1 MKILNSFTK
10 WALTLAVTAL
20 SAISLSAQP
29 PQGDGQP
36 DGKNSEFW
44 KKAQAEKQ
52 DFIVRRLEL
61 SKAEKKAFLKV
72 YKENEEQRGKL
83 FEARQNALKALKGAV
98 DSEEEVDIQ
107 PLLQAYLDAR
117 TTLEEWENNDY
128 LRFADVL
135 PQEKI
140 AVLLVAEEDFRK
152 AQIHRLGG
160 RRQGG
165 APGQGG
171 PGQGGPGGQGGFGG
185 GRPPMGGGPGG
196 FGGGMPF

>member
-1 MKILNSFTK
+1 MKILNSFAK
-10 WALTLAVTAL
+10 WALVLAVTVF

-29 PQGDGQP
+29 PQGEGQP
-36 DGKNSEFW
+36 DGKNAEFW
-44 KKAQAEKQ
+44 KKAQTEKQ
-52 DFIVRRLEL
+52 NFIVRRLEL

-72 YKENEEQRGKL
+72 YKESEEQRGKL
-83 FEARQNALKALKGAV
+83 FEARQNALNALKSAV

-107 PLLQAYLDAR
+107 PLLQAYVDAR

-140 AVLLVAEEDFRK
+140 AALLVAEEDFRK
-152 AQIHRLGG
+152 AQIHHLGG
-160 RRQGG
+160 RQGG
-165 APGQGG
+165 AQGQGG
-171 PGQGGPGGQGGFGG
+171 PGQGGPGQGV
-185 GRPPMGGGPGG
+185 RPPMGGGPGG

>member
-10 WALTLAVTAL
+10 WALVLAVTVF

-29 PQGDGQP
+29 PQGEGQP
-36 DGKNSEFW
+36 DGKNAEFW
-44 KKAQAEKQ
+44 KKAQTEKQ
-52 DFIVRRLEL
+52 NFIVRRLEL

-72 YKENEEQRGKL
+72 YKESEEQRGKL
-83 FEARQNALKALKGAV
+83 FEARQNALNALKSAV

-152 AQIHRLGG
+152 AQIHHLGG
-160 RRQGG
+160 RQGG
-165 APGQGG
+165 AQGQGGPGQGG
-171 PGQGGPGGQGGFGG
+171 PGQGGPGGFGG

-196 FGGGMPF
+196 MPF